1 MTIIQLSA
9 TPDPDGVIRL
19 SIPIG
24 PPRGE
29 YDLAIILTPKPTD
42 TSPKFGDTQESRGW
56 PPGYFER
63 TAGSIDDPTFD
74 RGNQGEYEI
83 REPLS

>member
-1 MTIIQLSA
+1 MTVIQLSV

-24 PPRGE
+24 PSGGE
-29 YDLAIILTPKPTD
+29 YDLAIILTPKPSGTD
-42 TSPKFGDTQESRGW
+42 SKLAPPESRGW
-56 PPGYFER
+56 PPGYFEQ
-63 TAGSIDDPTFD
+63 TAGSIEDPVFD
-74 RGNQGEYEI
+74 RGYQGKYEV